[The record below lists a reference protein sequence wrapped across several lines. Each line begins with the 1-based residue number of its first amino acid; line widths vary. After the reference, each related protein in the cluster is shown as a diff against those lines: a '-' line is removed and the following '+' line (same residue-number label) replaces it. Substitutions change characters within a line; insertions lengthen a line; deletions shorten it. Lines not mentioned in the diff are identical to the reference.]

1 MATQRVTRFLSVL
14 LLVPA
19 LLASPAAAQSTR
31 TEEIAGQQA
40 EKAKSLGTEGPSD
53 AERII
58 RQVLLSPLLSGGDGV
73 YPWFGSVY
81 SGTGMGLGVGYLERL
96 QKAAFFNVQAGL
108 SINGSMVLRG
118 TFAAPELW
126 RVVQFNAN
134 AQWLEAKGVSY
145 YGFGQDSLKENRET
159 FDFAP
164 KDIGVNA
171 TVKPLRNVF
180 VTGSYTFV
188 NFDTTRETP
197 MFPPEQ
203 SPGMNEELNFHVTRA
218 TIAYDWRQS
227 PGYATRGGYYRAA
240 FEHNEESAGLP
251 YNFNLQEY
259 EVVQLVPLVR
269 EQFVFA
275 VRGLAT
281 LADPQGNQEIPV
293 MLTPILGS
301 GSTLRGYSNRRFAD
315 RNRVLLTGEY
325 RWRPSRY
332 LDMAL
337 FYDTGMVAR
346 DPSEFTFSKFDSAW
360 GLGARFHGPA
370 FTAFRVEI
378 ARGREGIRL
387 VFAGSQ
393 PF

>member
-218 TIAYDWRQS
+218 TGPRSNTTKNPPAS
-227 PGYATRGGYYRAA
+227 PTTSTCRNTRSCSWCPWCG
-240 FEHNEESAGLP
+240 NSSSLP
-251 YNFNLQEY
+251 
-259 EVVQLVPLVR
+259 
-269 EQFVFA
+269 FA
-275 VRGLAT
+275 VSRRWPIRRGT
-281 LADPQGNQEIPV
+281 
-293 MLTPILGS
+293 
-301 GSTLRGYSNRRFAD
+301 RR
-315 RNRVLLTGEY
+315 
-325 RWRPSRY
+325 SR
-332 LDMAL
+332 
-337 FYDTGMVAR
+337 
-346 DPSEFTFSKFDSAW
+346 SC
-360 GLGARFHGPA
+360 
-370 FTAFRVEI
+370 
-378 ARGREGIRL
+378 
-387 VFAGSQ
+387 
-393 PF
+393 